1 MDTCAALA
9 LGTEMPTEALLD
21 RKPYSPKASIISPVM
36 IRNIIGQSVLQI
48 TILCIILFSGA
59 QIWGVADRGAD
70 RVHLT
75 IFFNTFVFLQ
85 IFNELNSRKVNGEWN
100 IFEKFFDN
108 WIFTYVLLASLGMQL
123 LMVEV
128 FGSFASTVRHACQ
141 SDARVLFQ
149 SDSVALSYGHFTC
162 HDQALEL
169 ALSSFC
175 FYFFFFF
182 HLFLFRIAHLSILEL
197 RRT

>member
-36 IRNIIGQSVLQI
+36 IRNIVGQSVLQI
-48 TILCIILFSGA
+48 TILCIILFQGA
-59 QIWGVADRGAD
+59 KTWGVGDRDA
-70 RVHLT
+70 VHLT

-128 FGSFASTVRHACQ
+128 FGSFASTVRLACQ
-141 SDARVLFQ
+141 CVTHVCRHTQ
-149 SDSVALSYGHFTC
+149 SVAQSFGSFT
-162 HDQALEL
+162 LP
-169 ALSSFC
+169 
-175 FYFFFFF
+175 
-182 HLFLFRIAHLSILEL
+182 
-197 RRT
+197 

>member
-21 RKPYSPKASIISPVM
+21 RKPFSPKASIISPVM
-36 IRNIIGQSVLQI
+36 VRNIIGQSVLQI
-48 TILCIILFSGA
+48 TILCIILFQGA
-59 QIWGVADRGAD
+59 KTWGVGDRDA
-70 RVHLT
+70 VHLT

-128 FGSFASTVRHACQ
+128 FGTFASTVRRGYQCVTH
-141 SDARVLFQ
+141 VL
-149 SDSVALSYGHFTC
+149 C
-162 HDQALEL
+162 HNQALEL
-169 ALSSFC
+169 SLSSI
-175 FYFFFFF
+175 FFFY
-182 HLFLFRIAHLSILEL
+182 
-197 RRT
+197 